1 MESKWQRTMRLVVT
15 LAKAVSLV
23 PNLSITVSF
32 RAGVG
37 AGNGKMRAYHVLA
50 YDSRID
56 RCSKVAQ
63 LFPYLK
69 PSGCT
74 PEGLSFEAT
83 IKDIPRS
90 DDTLDCY
97 FLNISDGEPFLPLRD
112 DALSAQYS
120 GKVALEH
127 TWRQVERIR
136 QLNVEV
142 LSYFVEESLFL
153 DCQRVAKNAEAFRR
167 MYGKDAQLID
177 VESVMQ
183 IAKTMNERFM
193 RKADTDS

>member
-1 MESKWQRTMRLVVT
+1 MRLVVT

-37 AGNGKMRAYHVLA
+37 ADNGKVRSYNVIA
-50 YDSRID
+50 YDSRTD
-56 RCSKVAQ
+56 RFSKVAQ

-69 PSGCT
+69 PAGCT

-83 IKDIPRS
+83 LKDIPRS

-97 FLNISDGEPFLPLRD
+97 FLNISDGEPYLPLRE
-112 DALSAQYS
+112 DAFSAQYS
-120 GKVALEH
+120 GKVAQEH
-127 TWRQVERIR
+127 TRRQVEKIR

-153 DCQRVAKNAEAFRR
+153 DSPRVANNMAAFRM

-183 IAKTMNERFM
+183 IAKTMNDRFM
-193 RKADTDS
+193 RKADDA